1 MNANQ
6 RRIRPIL
13 GHNSILSSSSLPSL
27 LTIYNHT
34 QSIGIC
40 FFFQVIKSWHYCGT
54 TLACASLMMT
64 VQYWYAPVK
73 SIQSAEGGALKS
85 TASSATA
92 SSASASSAGW
102 GWWWWIR
109 AIKGRYWDLVE
120 ESAAAVDCHSAKY
133 KTGTSTIII
142 NRERFK
148 KSKISRNHSFGWVG
162 SVKKDN
168 NLFYITFFVTM

>member
-1 MNANQ
+1 MP
-6 RRIRPIL
+6 IRDESDQYWVTTQFCHL
-13 GHNSILSSSSLPSL
+13 HRCHLCL
-27 LTIYNHT
+27 LTICNHSRFPHT
-34 QSIGIC
+34 VNWHLLFC
-40 FFFQVIKSWHYCGT
+40 QVIKSWHYCET

-148 KSKISRNHSFGWVG
+148 RIKNI
-162 SVKKDN
+162 
-168 NLFYITFFVTM
+168 